1 MNCNDLTAANGTVS
15 GRSPKQGKPKPV
27 FCCRRLLSSSLLFK
41 QTGELALANRLPLI
55 LLFAE
60 SPKDGLIAYEPDIAA
75 FFEKAEVKF

>member
-1 MNCNDLTAANGTVS
+1 
-15 GRSPKQGKPKPV
+15 
-27 FCCRRLLSSSLLFK
+27 LSSPLVFISFSLK